1 MIWFSGV
8 EETNQGSEAK
18 YNSPAKAMAQKA
30 MNMRTFEEVEH
41 SGHLTMQNF
50 NRKSEALAASKS
62 QPMRKSFEK
71 SGFHPVTQNSDGMMV
86 ISSDKK
92 IAEPYGAS
100 PSRIGKT
107 SSLD

>member
-1 MIWFSGV
+1 MTVFQNKHGYGAWKKKSTSKESAPRRDMIWFSGV

-50 NRKSEALAASKS
+50 NRKSEALAAS
-62 QPMRKSFEK
+62 
-71 SGFHPVTQNSDGMMV
+71 
-86 ISSDKK
+86 
-92 IAEPYGAS
+92 
-100 PSRIGKT
+100 
-107 SSLD
+107 